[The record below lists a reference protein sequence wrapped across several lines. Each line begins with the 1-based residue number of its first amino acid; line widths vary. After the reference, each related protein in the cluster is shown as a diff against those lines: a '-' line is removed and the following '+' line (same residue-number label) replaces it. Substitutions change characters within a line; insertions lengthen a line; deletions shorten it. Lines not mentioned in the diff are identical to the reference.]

1 MTRGIHFV
9 HNFTSNMKTARY
21 RISIFLQ
28 SLIYDWQMCRLTKK
42 FCKSFHISKR
52 DMVYKKYYESEVL
65 LRFSFYKNKKE
76 IHCKHLTVNI
86 YKHTINIWMPMIIVI
101 QKHHF
106 EYLRLRRCTVK
117 QFYVSERKEK
127 EYQVDQIL
135 CTFYRD
141 TFNICKKYN
150 EWC

>member
-28 SLIYDWQMCRLTKK
+28 SLIYNWQMCRLTKNY
-42 FCKSFHISKR
+42 CKSLHIFER
-52 DMVYKKYYESEVL
+52 HMVYKKI
-65 LRFSFYKNKKE
+65 LRIRSLAE
-76 IHCKHLTVNI
+76 ILTLQKQKRNITVNI
-86 YKHTINIWMPMIIVI
+86 YKHTINIWMPIIIEI